1 MKSALTIP
9 EISYHLHRLSSD
21 LQNDLVEY
29 SQQNHWATKDL
40 HEICNELELFIES
53 RSTHEP
59 TYDVLLFMYA
69 QLLFFSGNLT
79 KLNDLFT
86 ITASTPTMGV
96 QLYYAIGLVFQGHT
110 QEAEEILSRILKDQ
124 TFNEQDDSFQLEV
137 LGIDLFI
144 HSIKREYLKVAQKYE
159 KLIDF
164 AISKNLA
171 TDEVGTHLLA
181 IPKIRHAYS
190 LRASG
195 KVGEAIRLLK
205 ACQRDLE
212 TFPHRYYQ
220 VMTLTRLGH
229 CYHNGGR
236 LKRAIELY
244 DEGIDIAL
252 ELQSWVLLSI
262 LYNRVGFV
270 MIQNENSSRAKDYFE
285 KALTY
290 AEMAGAIWLTIGP
303 LANLARWKI
312 AQGNIKEAIDDYHQ
326 FAKVAEG
333 VGDHRE
339 LCYAQ
344 LGLAD
349 LYEKID
355 DIPKSMYYLG
365 KGVELGVKLGILE
378 IIPQDR
384 QRKSSRQRWSRYK
397 DEEKN

>member
-1 MKSALTIP
+1 MES
-9 EISYHLHRLSSD
+9 
-21 LQNDLVEY
+21 
-29 SQQNHWATKDL
+29 
-40 HEICNELELFIES
+40 FIES
-53 RSTHEP
+53 RSTDEP
-59 TYDVLLFMYA
+59 TYGILLHIYA
-69 QLLFFSGNLT
+69 QLLFFSGNLL
-79 KLNDLFT
+79 KLNDLFAL
-86 ITASTPTMGV
+86 TANTPTIGV
-96 QLYYAIGLVFQGHT
+96 QLFYAIGLVFQGHT
-110 QEAEEILSRILKDQ
+110 QEAEEILGHILKDE
-124 TFNEQDDSFQLEV
+124 TLSEQDDILHLEV
-137 LGIDLFI
+137 LGVDLFI
-144 HSIKREYLKVAQKYE
+144 QSIKREYLKVSRKYNGLVDYAQTR
-159 KLIDF
+159 
-164 AISKNLA
+164 NLA
-171 TDEVGTHLLA
+171 VEETGTHLLA

-190 LRASG
+190 LRGSG

-212 TFPHRYYQ
+212 TYPHRYYQ

-229 CYHNGGR
+229 CYHNGGK
-236 LKRAIELY
+236 LNRAIQLY
-244 DEGIDIAL
+244 DEGIDLAL
-252 ELQSWVLLSI
+252 EIQSWVLLSI

-270 MIQNENSSRAKDYFE
+270 MIQKENSSRAKDYFE

-290 AEMAGAIWLTIGP
+290 AEMAGATWLTIGP
-303 LANLARWKI
+303 LANLARWKV
-312 AQGNIKEAIDDYHQ
+312 AQGKINEAIEDYHQ

-384 QRKSSRQRWSRYK
+384 DRRSSRQRWSRSK